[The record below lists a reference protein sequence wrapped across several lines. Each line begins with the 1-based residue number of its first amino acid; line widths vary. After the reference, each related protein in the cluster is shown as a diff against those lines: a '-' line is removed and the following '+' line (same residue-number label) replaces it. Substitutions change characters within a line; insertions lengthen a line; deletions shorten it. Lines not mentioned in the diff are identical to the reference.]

1 MEGLLQALGVVGIAI
16 LVVIGLLAGLIAS
29 LIAGGDRGMYMVVG
43 VVAALA
49 TPFVLALIG
58 VGVLA
63 AYGIAAILIAA
74 VVGAAIVLLIV
85 QVVSGGRREP

>member
-29 LIAGGDRGMYMVVG
+29 LIAGGDRGMYMIVG

-63 AYGIAAILIAA
+63 ATASPRSSSPPSSA
-74 VVGAAIVLLIV
+74 
-85 QVVSGGRREP
+85 RRSCC